1 MYSLVAYNNFMF
13 NFLRTTK
20 LCSVMAT
27 HVTFPPAMLKGS
39 SFSTSSPTFNFFF
52 EKNNHFEDVKWYL
65 ILDLI
70 YISMIAS
77 IVEHIFSCAYQLTIY
92 VFSLEKY
99 VFQSFAHFCSVYF
112 VIDGVVVLYTLW
124 ISVLMRCIVFIYFL
138 FFLWLAFC
146 LWFKIFL
153 LKYSISLNLNCI

>member
-20 LCSVMAT
+20 LCSVMAA
-27 HVTFPPAMLKGS
+27 HVTFPPAVLKGS
-39 SFSTSSPTFNFFF
+39 SFSTSSPTFYFFF

-77 IVEHIFSCAYQLTIY
+77 IMEHIFSCAYQLTIY
-92 VFSLEKY
+92 VFSLEKQY
-99 VFQSFAHFCSVYF
+99 SSPLPIFVVFILLLMGQEFFIHYGYQSF
-112 VIDGVVVLYTLW
+112 
-124 ISVLMRCIVFIYFL
+124 MRCIVFIYFL
-138 FFLWLAFC
+138 FLWLAFC

-153 LKYSISLNLNCI
+153 LKYSISLNLNYI

>member
-1 MYSLVAYNNFMF
+1 MNQCHLQQHGWTQRILYLLKSDKERQVSYITSMWNINELTYKSETDPQTFKG
-13 NFLRTTK
+13 RRDK
-20 LCSVMAT
+20 LS
-27 HVTFPPAMLKGS
+27 
-39 SFSTSSPTFNFFF
+39 
-52 EKNNHFEDVKWYL
+52 